1 VLYVLQPSSCQAVEG
16 HVESLRAWTYQQLS
30 GLRHSNGVPLLK
42 MFGAHEEGPK
52 HQGGIFQFQVNY
64 SLIYLFD
71 NEIEFALVSPK
82 GAKHGSKVL
91 ASTCVKQGSAG
102 GVNTC

>member
-1 VLYVLQPSSCQAVEG
+1 MATVATTRTNTREQIFSLLCALCAANQRSSLQAVEG

-52 HQGGIFQFQVNY
+52 HQGGIFQFQVN
-64 SLIYLFD
+64 
-71 NEIEFALVSPK
+71 LVD
-82 GAKHGSKVL
+82 VI
-91 ASTCVKQGSAG
+91 CWD
-102 GVNTC
+102 